1 MATRDEKSDYSP
13 VDRLAEEFL
22 ERYRRGDRPALTE
35 YKALYPELR
44 EQVDDL
50 FPALIEMEQ
59 FGSVDPAPTGTATQA
74 GAPPTAPRQLG
85 DYRILRVIGRGGM
98 GVVYEAVQES
108 LGRRVALKV
117 LPGGALH
124 NPQSVLRFTRE
135 ARSAARL
142 HHANIVPV
150 FGVGEQEGL
159 HYYVM
164 QFIQGQ
170 SLDAVLEE
178 LRRLRRSQSAGA
190 GALPA
195 VEDDQR
201 GCKRSAHEVS
211 AAAVARSLLSGQ
223 FALHGPDPGAVGGAP
238 TREGEPPQASSMSLD
253 LIRPPT
259 ATATDPGPEQAETS
273 AVPPASGDRSTAVSL
288 PDQAGLSPISGS
300 GRAYWQGVARVG
312 WQVAE
317 ALAYAHGQRI
327 LHRDI
332 KPSNLLLD
340 LHGTVWVT
348 DFGLAKAMADD
359 DLTHSNDV
367 VGTLRYMAPERFSGR
382 ADARSDIY
390 ALGLTLYELLTL
402 RPAFDETDRNRLIR
416 QVTEG
421 TPPGPRKLVPE
432 VPRDL
437 ETICLKCLE
446 RQPSRRYVSAGALA
460 EDLDRWLEGRPIA
473 ARRVSPLER
482 AVKWARRK
490 PALAGLLA
498 ISTASLLGGLLLVGW
513 YNIQL
518 SRALAEALRQQRR
531 AERGAYIANVNLIR
545 RSIEVGDVAGALAGL
560 DALGRARG
568 GPEGRGFE
576 WHYLRRLCDYELRGR
591 WETGTPVE
599 SLAYSPDG
607 TRIVTGHGYGTHQ
620 GFEDRP
626 GEVQVRDAA
635 AGRPLLRFEAHRGP
649 VFDVAFSP
657 DGRTIATAGA
667 DRSAKLW
674 DAATGRLLHT
684 LGRHPFEVNGVAF
697 SPDGRW
703 VATASG
709 SRYTPLAGLRLE
721 AIPPGEVAVWDA
733 ATGRNVWRE
742 GVSRGA
748 MHSALFAPD
757 GSRLAAGGFPE
768 FLTFYDPATGRV
780 LDHRVGRVGR
790 PCDYSTDGRWL
801 ITCNGLSSPT
811 VWDTSAGLTPRI
823 IDIGH
828 DPSGRTSRQASVSD
842 AIFQPHAPDYMA
854 LSRGRIS
861 PEAPADAGRLARRA
875 SVDVADSRGN
885 LLYSL
890 DAHKAVVRGLA
901 FRPDGRRLASADRDG
916 TVAVWEP
923 FQAKPAADTR
933 PFPRGVRVVAFRP
946 DGRQLAAAGEDG
958 GVRLDDLDSAGPRV
972 AREGHGLAALA
983 LAYSADGRQLAS
995 GGQDATIL
1003 IGPPDGHVSP
1013 RALTGH
1019 TGPVYGLAFRPDGRR
1034 LASAGGDGTVRLWD
1048 PHGGREVR
1056 VLSGHSGTVLGV
1068 AYAPDGRRLAS
1079 VGGDGIVRLWEGDSG
1094 RPLLSWPAHAGTIYA
1109 TTFLGLDGSTLATA
1123 GADSAVRL
1131 WDAADGRLIREL
1143 KGHARDVLALA
1154 WGGVGQPRLVS
1165 AGRDRTVRLWDPETG
1180 QGVLTLSGH
1189 DGDVRSVAFSPDGL
1203 RLATAGEGRPVLLW
1217 EARPSTF
1224 VTPPGPEGTS
1234 SLSANP
1240 DR

>member
-1 MATRDEKSDYSP
+1 LAAATARALATGRFMGPP
-13 VDRLAEEFL
+13 VVA
-22 ERYRRGDRPALTE
+22 
-35 YKALYPELR
+35 
-44 EQVDDL
+44 DDSSL
-50 FPALIEMEQ
+50 
-59 FGSVDPAPTGTATQA
+59 GVAPVA
-74 GAPPTAPRQLG
+74 PTAPIDRAPAG
-85 DYRILRVIGRGGM
+85 PT
-98 GVVYEAVQES
+98 E
-108 LGRRVALKV
+108 
-117 LPGGALH
+117 
-124 NPQSVLRFTRE
+124 
-135 ARSAARL
+135 
-142 HHANIVPV
+142 
-150 FGVGEQEGL
+150 
-159 HYYVM
+159 
-164 QFIQGQ
+164 
-170 SLDAVLEE
+170 DA
-178 LRRLRRSQSAGA
+178 
-190 GALPA
+190 
-195 VEDDQR
+195 
-201 GCKRSAHEVS
+201 
-211 AAAVARSLLSGQ
+211 
-223 FALHGPDPGAVGGAP
+223 
-238 TREGEPPQASSMSLD
+238 T
-253 LIRPPT
+253 
-259 ATATDPGPEQAETS
+259 
-273 AVPPASGDRSTAVSL
+273 PPANPSGPSDFVSSSASR
-288 PDQAGLSPISGS
+288 P
-300 GRAYWQGVARVG
+300 YWVGIARVG
-312 WQVAE
+312 AQVAR
-317 ALAYAHGQRI
+317 ALEYAHSQGI

-348 DFGLAKAMADD
+348 DFGLAKAIADD
-359 DLTHSNDV
+359 DLTHSNDL
-367 VGTLRYMAPERFSGR
+367 VGTLRYIAPERFSGR
-382 ADARSDIY
+382 ADARSDTY

-421 TPPGPRKLVPE
+421 APPRPRKLVPE

-446 RQPSRRYVSAGALA
+446 RQPSRRYDSAGALA

-482 AVKWARRK
+482 SVKWARRK

-498 ISTASLLGGLLLVGW
+498 ISTASLLGGFLLVGW
-513 YNIQL
+513 YNLRL
-518 SRALAEALRQQRR
+518 SRALADSLRQQRR
-531 AERGAYIANVNLIR
+531 AERSAYIANVNLIR
-545 RSIEVGDVAGALAGL
+545 RSVEVGDVAVALAAL
-560 DALGRARG
+560 DALGRAG
-568 GPEGRGFE
+568 GGSEGRGFE
-576 WHYLRRLCDYELRGR
+576 WHYLRRLCDYELLGR
-591 WETGTPVE
+591 WETGAPVE

-607 TRIVTGHGYGTHQ
+607 TRIVTGHGHGTHR

-635 AGRPLLRFEAHRGP
+635 AGRPLLKFEAHRGP

-684 LGRHPFEVNGVAF
+684 LGGHPFEVNGVAF

-721 AIPPGEVAVWDA
+721 AIPPGEVAVWDT

-742 GVSRGA
+742 GVPRGA
-748 MHSALFAPD
+748 VHSALFAPD

-768 FLTFYDPATGRV
+768 FLTFYDPATGRA

-801 ITCNGLSSPT
+801 ITCNGVSSPT

-823 IDIGH
+823 IDIGQ
-828 DPSGRTSRQASVSD
+828 DLSRRTSRQASVSD

-875 SVDVADSRGN
+875 SIDVADSRGN

-890 DAHKAVVRGLA
+890 GAHKAAVRGLA
-901 FRPDGRRLASADRDG
+901 FRPDGRRLASADREG
-916 TVAVWEP
+916 TVAVWET
-923 FQAKPAADTR
+923 FQAKPAADAR
-933 PFPRGVRVVAFRP
+933 PFPRGVRAVAFRP

-1003 IGPPDGHVSP
+1003 IGPPDGQGSP
-1013 RALTGH
+1013 RVLTGH

-1048 PHGGREVR
+1048 PRGGRGVH

-1094 RPLLSWPAHAGTIYA
+1094 RPLRSWPGHAGTIYA
-1109 TTFLGLDGSTLATA
+1109 ATFLGTDGSTLATA
-1123 GADSAVRL
+1123 GADLAVRL
-1131 WDAADGRLIREL
+1131 WDAAAGRLIREL
-1143 KGHARDVLALA
+1143 KGHTRDVLALA
-1154 WGGVGQPRLVS
+1154 WGGVGQPRLAS

-1180 QGVLTLSGH
+1180 QEALTLSGH
-1189 DGDVRSVAFSPDGL
+1189 DGDIRSVAFSPDGL
-1203 RLATAGEGRPVLLW
+1203 RLASAGEGRPVLLW
-1217 EARPSTF
+1217 DARPSPF
-1224 VTPPGPEGTS
+1224 VAPPGPEGAST
-1234 SLSANP
+1234 LSANP